1 MNTRQQKILK
11 ELRLAQE
18 PLTSSEI
25 GSLLQVSSKTIRNDV
40 KELNEQ
46 LESYDAY
53 VSSTRGKG
61 YQLIIQN
68 ERLFQQFIQ
77 SQHDPQD
84 DIPSNHQERVSY
96 LMEKLLMSSDYNKI
110 EDLADELY
118 ISRSTLQHELKHI
131 REILKKY
138 DLALDQKPYH
148 GIKVIGDET
157 QIRYCISEY
166 LFNQQ
171 STLKDNMGD
180 WLGILPKEELEVIK
194 DRVLFN
200 LRKYHIIISDISLQ
214 NLITHIAIAC
224 KRIRKSNSVQMVHH
238 HLQEIEAKKEFL
250 VAKEMAKEIQ
260 EKLNVSFTNHEVAY
274 LAIHLQGTKLSNS
287 CTHNMEAY
295 SVIDSDIQEMVK
307 EMIKRIDDEY
317 GFHLTND
324 EELLLAMSLHLKPAI
339 NRYKFKM
346 NIRNPML
353 DEIKSK
359 YPLSFDA
366 ALIGAQL
373 VQEKINIT
381 IDENEIGYL
390 ALHIEV
396 AQERQKR
403 NKKMAPRCLIV
414 CASGLG
420 SAQLLMFK
428 LQSEFGDQLNNIGTT
443 EYYNLLQQSFQNI
456 DFIIS
461 TIPIEEKLTVPV
473 IKISTILWETDL
485 SKINTLLTQGEA
497 VTEKYLRK
505 KYTYLQK
512 DFDTKEEVLSFICKD
527 LESDCLVDEGYLES
541 VLKRESFSPTS
552 FGNMVAI
559 PHPIDP
565 QTEDTFW
572 SVVTLQKPLQ
582 WEDKPVQLIVLLNIS
597 KNKKHDLKPMYT
609 LLMKVLDDKNM
620 VKEILQCKTYEQ
632 LKWKIK

>member
-148 GIKVIGDET
+148 GIKV
-157 QIRYCISEY
+157 
-166 LFNQQ
+166 
-171 STLKDNMGD
+171 M
-180 WLGILPKEELEVIK
+180 
-194 DRVLFN
+194 
-200 LRKYHIIISDISLQ
+200 
-214 NLITHIAIAC
+214 
-224 KRIRKSNSVQMVHH
+224 
-238 HLQEIEAKKEFL
+238 KKEFL

-428 LQSEFGDQLNNIGTT
+428 LQSEFGDQLNIIGTT

-473 IKISTILWETDL
+473 ISSFV
-485 SKINTLLTQGEA
+485 SK
-497 VTEKYLRK
+497 
-505 KYTYLQK
+505 
-512 DFDTKEEVLSFICKD
+512 SF
-527 LESDCLVDEGYLES
+527 
-541 VLKRESFSPTS
+541 
-552 FGNMVAI
+552 
-559 PHPIDP
+559 
-565 QTEDTFW
+565 
-572 SVVTLQKPLQ
+572 
-582 WEDKPVQLIVLLNIS
+582 
-597 KNKKHDLKPMYT
+597 
-609 LLMKVLDDKNM
+609 
-620 VKEILQCKTYEQ
+620 
-632 LKWKIK
+632 